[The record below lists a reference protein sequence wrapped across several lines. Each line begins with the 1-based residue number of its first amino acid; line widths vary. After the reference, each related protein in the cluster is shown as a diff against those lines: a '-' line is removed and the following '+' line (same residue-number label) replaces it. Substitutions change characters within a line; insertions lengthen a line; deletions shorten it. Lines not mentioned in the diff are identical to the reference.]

1 MIKKATIF
9 LSLLLPLAFGF
20 SQSNTPKGARLANS
34 IAAIAEEKIIT
45 VEEVRR
51 ELQPYLAQIQADSKG
66 DPMKFRQLIEQMED
80 DIIQNLTDNVLIVNQ
95 FYEDKGQIPPSFVDN
110 EIEETII
117 TKFEGKRSLYLD
129 YLKSIGKTPEEHR
142 QMIKEEIIVNYMRS
156 KMRKSASI
164 VSPVQIE
171 EFYND
176 YKQEFFQEEAIHL
189 RLIRLTKV
197 ADESEDVLRQTADEI
212 YEKLE
217 LGFAFD
223 ELASKYSND
232 SKAKK
237 GGDWGW
243 VSKGSLI
250 EDLATPAFELREGE
264 YSEPIFIKNNLF
276 ILYCEEHRPEGYM
289 PLPDVREDI
298 EDILISQMA
307 REAESRFLERLRRDG
322 YVRRFN

>member
-1 MIKKATIF
+1 MIKHA
-9 LSLLLPLAFGF
+9 SLLLSIVLPVFGVF
-20 SQSNTPKGARLANS
+20 AQNDYKDTRLANS

-51 ELQPYLAQIQADSKG
+51 ELQPYLPQIQKDSQG
-66 DPMKFRQLIEQMED
+66 DPMKFRKLIEEMETE
-80 DIIQNLTDNVLIVNQ
+80 IIQNLTDNVLIVKQ
-95 FYEDKGQIPPSFVDN
+95 FYEDKGQIPASFVDN
-110 EIEETII
+110 EVEEMII

-142 QMIKEEIIVNYMRS
+142 VSIKEDIIVNYMRS
-156 KMRKSASI
+156 KMRKSATI
-164 VSPVQIE
+164 VSPVRIE
-171 EFYND
+171 QFYND
-176 YKQEFFQEEAIHL
+176 YKEEFFQEEAMHL
-189 RLIRLTKV
+189 RLIRLTKMT
-197 ADESEDVLRQTADEI
+197 DESEDVLRQQADEI
-212 YEKLE
+212 LEKLE
-217 LGFAFD
+217 FGYAFD
-223 ELASKYSND
+223 EMAAKYSND

-243 VSKGSLI
+243 VTRSALI
-250 EDLATPAFELREGE
+250 DQLSAEAFKLTEGE
-264 YSEPIFIKNNLF
+264 YSKPISIGNNLF

-307 REAESRFLERLRRDG
+307 REAEAKFLERLRRDG

>member
-1 MIKKATIF
+1 MFKKATLLIT
-9 LSLLLPLAFGF
+9 LSLPLAFGF
-20 SQSNTPKGARLANS
+20 TQNNTPKGARLANS

-45 VEEVRR
+45 VDEVRR
-51 ELQPYLAQIQADSKG
+51 ELEPYLPQIQADSKG
-66 DPMKFRQLIEQMED
+66 DPMKFRQLIEDMESE
-80 DIIQNLTDNVLIVNQ
+80 IIQNLTDNVLIVKQ

-129 YLKSIGKTPEEHR
+129 YLKSIGKTPDEHR
-142 QMIKEEIIVNYMRS
+142 VMIKEEIIVNYMRS

-164 VSPVQIE
+164 VSPNRIE
-171 EFYND
+171 AFYEE
-176 YKQEFFQEEAIHL
+176 YKQEFFQEEALHL
-189 RLIRLTKV
+189 RLIRLTKL
-197 ADESEDVLRQTADEI
+197 ADESEDVLSQRADEI

-243 VSKGSLI
+243 VTRGSLI
-250 EDLATPAFELREGE
+250 EQLSKPAFSLKEGDF
-264 YSEPIFIKNNLF
+264 SEPVVIKNNLF

-298 EDILISQMA
+298 EDILISSMA
-307 REAESRFLERLRRDG
+307 REAEAKFLERLRRDG

>member
-1 MIKKATIF
+1 MIKKAT
-9 LSLLLPLAFGF
+9 LLLALSIPLAFTF
-20 SQSNTPKGARLANS
+20 AQKLPKGARLANS
-34 IAAIAEEKIIT
+34 IAAIAEDKIIT

-51 ELQPYLAQIQADSKG
+51 ELEPYLPTIQKDAGG
-66 DPMKFRQLIEQMED
+66 DPMKFRQAIEEMETE
-80 DIIQNLTDNVLIVNQ
+80 IIQNLTDNVLIVKQ
-95 FYEDKGQIPPSFVDN
+95 FYEDKGQIPASFVDN

-142 QMIKEEIIVNYMRS
+142 TTIKDEIIVNYMRS

-164 VSPVQIE
+164 VSPVRIE
-171 EFYND
+171 EFYKE
-176 YKQEFFQEEAIHL
+176 YKEEFFQEEALHL
-189 RLIRLTKV
+189 RLIRLTKL
-197 ADESEDVLRQTADEI
+197 ADESEEVLKQTADEI

-217 LGFAFD
+217 MGFAFD
-223 ELASKYSND
+223 ELAAKYSND

-243 VSKGSLI
+243 VTRGSLI
-250 EDLATPAFELREGE
+250 EELSGPAFALEEGE
-264 YSEPIFIKNNLF
+264 FSKPIFIKNNLF
-276 ILYCEEHRPEGYM
+276 ILYSEEHRPEGYM

-307 REAESRFLERLRRDG
+307 KEAETKFLERLRRDG